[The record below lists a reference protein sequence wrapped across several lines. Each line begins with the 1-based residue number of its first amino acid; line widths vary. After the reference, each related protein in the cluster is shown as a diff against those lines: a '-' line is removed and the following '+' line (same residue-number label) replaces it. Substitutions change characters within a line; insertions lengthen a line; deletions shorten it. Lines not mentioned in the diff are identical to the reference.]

1 MTTSKLLNG
10 FNSHTSFKVCC
21 ASPGCGGGHIFL
33 HGCMYVGGNGGDVLT
48 AAATVADLGAPHESA
63 EHSAQ
68 AEARE
73 GKKKITVNNFL
84 MLLQRNKEGG

>member
-1 MTTSKLLNG
+1 M
-10 FNSHTSFKVCC
+10 
-21 ASPGCGGGHIFL
+21 
-33 HGCMYVGGNGGDVLT
+33 GGNGGDVLT